1 VENDCN
7 AVQPLIPKL
16 LIDRAHIASLTSN
29 FASTQSLLEDAK
41 ARDPK
46 LSIGQPLAL
55 ARATTSQSLLG
66 EADRRISAS
75 TKAVNGVDRTAYLE
89 EANFLVRRAK
99 NINPELDIDRELKQ
113 IKERWEKSA
122 KESQKKE

>member
-1 VENDCN
+1 
-7 AVQPLIPKL
+7 L
-16 LIDRAHIASLTSN
+16 
-29 FASTQSLLEDAK
+29 SLL
-41 ARDPK
+41 
-46 LSIGQPLAL
+46 IGQPLAL

-66 EADRRISAS
+66 EADRRITTSQKS
-75 TKAVNGVDRTAYLE
+75 MNGVDRTAYLE

-99 NINPELDIDRELKQ
+99 NINPELDLDRELKQ